1 MRGRRTAHRRLSG
14 PGYDIRRRRQRRG
27 YHVAAGPAGLHIRS
41 KEKQDRMH
49 SFVVAEIL
57 KYAYLL
63 FAPPE
68 TLNLQ
73 RVIFNTEAHP
83 LKPVR

>member
-1 MRGRRTAHRRLSG
+1 MGRTMFGAIDRWTRT
-14 PGYDIRRRRQRRG
+14 D
-27 YHVAAGPAGLHIRS
+27 AGFAVLADIRS

-49 SFVVAEIL
+49 SFVVAETL

-68 TLNLQ
+68 TLDLQ
-73 RVIFNTEAHP
+73 QVIFNTEAHP
-83 LKPVR
+83 LKRVR